1 LWQRVFAFGEKY
13 WQQPQHFSGSKA
25 KAAPQQEEATKC
37 KRKDEKYHPKISQ
50 HLRGTMS
57 GKTVIILREFTKIQM
72 SLASETARKI

>member
-50 HLRGTMS
+50 HLRGTM
-57 GKTVIILREFTKIQM
+57 
-72 SLASETARKI
+72 